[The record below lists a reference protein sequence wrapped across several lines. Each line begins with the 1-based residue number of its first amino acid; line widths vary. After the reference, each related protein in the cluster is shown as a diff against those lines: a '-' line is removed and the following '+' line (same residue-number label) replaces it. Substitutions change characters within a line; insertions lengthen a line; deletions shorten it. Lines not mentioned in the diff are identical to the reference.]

1 MISIETC
8 RDGTGLAEV
17 GSGERDSGRVGGV
30 IPRMKGEDALNAT
43 GGMGLMVVGRLS
55 RRMNRFK
62 ENG

>member
-1 MISIETC
+1 MEQVSRKWE
-8 RDGTGLAEV
+8 AENATAV
-17 GSGERDSGRVGGV
+17 AVRGGGV